1 MNIVEYC
8 ANRIEPKYLAFMQTS
23 IYWMLGREWLLK
35 MGMSP
40 DSWTA
45 SCLDVMKSIKAGVLS
60 PTPEQQDNLR
70 IAITDEGA
78 SYLLAV
84 ESAINA
90 STQNPP
96 GTFKGLCAFAP
107 VPFACFA
114 GTLATNYVLDRE
126 KKDGA
131 NRLQQ
136 VLQGNWRDPSMTA
149 SCNSVYGAQKEY
161 QPVLPD
167 GNPAGIDPGSAGEPP
182 VKKDDTTTPPLDPG
196 IPGPPP
202 KKDDTTT
209 PPAPAAP
216 GYWSKWGWPLGLGAA
231 ALAVIGGVF
240 YFGKKK
246 ASHRLLPA
254 NNPPEK
260 VKTFEDNSGEYLTLI
275 GTENGNLILRPSKE
289 GIEKAK
295 ELLEYREINKRGI
308 LDDEADMLAA
318 HMGNNWD
325 YIRPE
330 EVGALTDATII
341 AQDVQRDDSGDLV
354 DVGRVYAHMNYAVE
368 DPTETW
374 AAGKDVVYQGY
385 GADNKNPSSKDD
397 LIYVDR
403 IRLDEDGRD
412 ANGTYYGIGMGMPI
426 YRVYTMDGTIDDT
439 IQSVDKKDAK
449 QWAHSKYPGRKLNPG
464 I

>member
-1 MNIVEYC
+1 MNIIEFC
-8 ANRIEPKYLAFMQTS
+8 ANRINPKSLAFMQTS
-23 IYWMLGREWLLK
+23 MYWILGREWLLK
-35 MGMSP
+35 MGKSS

-45 SCLDVMKSIKAGVLS
+45 SCLDVMQSIKAGFLS

-70 IAITDEGA
+70 VAITDEGA

-96 GTFKGLCAFAP
+96 GTFQGLCAFAP

-114 GTLATNYVLDRE
+114 GTLATNYAMDRE
-126 KKDGA
+126 RNDGA

-136 VLQGNWRDPSMTA
+136 VLQGNWRDPAMTA
-149 SCNSVYGAQKEY
+149 SCDAIYGDKKEY
-161 QPVLPD
+161 QPVGPYS
-167 GNPAGIDPGSAGEPP
+167 NPAGIDPGFAAEPP
-182 VKKDDTTTPPLDPG
+182 VKKDDTTTTPPDPG
-196 IPGPPP
+196 IPAPPP

-216 GYWSKWGWPLGLGAA
+216 GYWSKWGWPLGLGVA
-231 ALAVIGGVF
+231 ALAVVGGVF

-246 ASHRLLPA
+246 ASHKLLPA
-254 NNPPEK
+254 HSNPSKK
-260 VKTFEDNSGEYLTLI
+260 VKTFTDRSGEYLTLI

-295 ELLEYREINKRGI
+295 ELLEYREINKSGI
-308 LDDEADMLAA
+308 LVDEATMLDA
-318 HMGNNWD
+318 HISNNWD

-354 DVGRVYAHMNYAVE
+354 AVDRVYAHGNYMVE
-368 DPTETW
+368 DPIETW
-374 AAGKDVVYQGY
+374 SEGKDVLYQGY
-385 GADNKNPSSKDD
+385 ESENENPARGTGARQQHPQ
-397 LIYVDR
+397 
-403 IRLDEDGRD
+403 G
-412 ANGTYYGIGMGMPI
+412 A
-426 YRVYTMDGTIDDT
+426 
-439 IQSVDKKDAK
+439 
-449 QWAHSKYPGRKLNPG
+449 
-464 I
+464 